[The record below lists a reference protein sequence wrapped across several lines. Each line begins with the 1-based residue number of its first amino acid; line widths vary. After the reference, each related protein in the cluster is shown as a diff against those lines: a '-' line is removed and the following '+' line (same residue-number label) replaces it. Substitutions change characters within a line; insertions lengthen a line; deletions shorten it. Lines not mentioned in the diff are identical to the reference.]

1 MKNCNP
7 FRSLLMLVVLF
18 SIFASCAKNSPLHK
32 IVLADTTKVNLP
44 AIDVA
49 FQTEGQTTQSVNPQ
63 IGNINQYLAYVPIG
77 YNKTTTKKWPVIIFL
92 HGLGE
97 IGTNINQ
104 VKANGLP
111 GHLDTAR
118 TFPFLVFS
126 PQCNGGGWWNTSVLE
141 QLLAQVSKKYNCDP
155 SRVYLTGLSMGGI
168 ETWSWAIQDPTSFAA
183 IAPVSA
189 TGDPSKVSVLK
200 NTPTWVFHGDKDP
213 TVPYSGDLAMVNALK
228 AAGGNVQLY
237 TVIGG
242 QHNIWEQVYND
253 KDLYSWM
260 LRYKLP

>member
-7 FRSLLMLVVLF
+7 LRFLIILAVPM
-18 SIFASCAKNSPLHK
+18 SIFASCAKNTPLHK
-32 IVLADTTKVNLP
+32 IVLTDTSKVTLS
-44 AIDVA
+44 AIVTA
-49 FQTEGQTTQSVNPQ
+49 TQTEGQTAQTVNPQ

-77 YNKTTTKKWPVIIFL
+77 YNKTTIKKWPVIVFL

-104 VKANGLP
+104 VKVNGLP

-118 TFPFLVFS
+118 TFPFLVIS

-141 QLLAQVSKKYNCDP
+141 QLLAQVLKKYNC
-155 SRVYLTGLSMGGI
+155 
-168 ETWSWAIQDPTSFAA
+168 A

-189 TGDPSKVSVLK
+189 NGDPSKVSILK

-237 TVIGG
+237 TVAGG
-242 QHNIWEQVYND
+242 QHNIWEQVYTD
-253 KDLYSWM
+253 KDLYGWM
-260 LRYKLP
+260 LKYKLP